1 MSNQEIAKSMIDKL
15 PEDKIIFI
23 INILENIGELSGL
36 DIYPK
41 YEPNYDTLEA
51 IDEVNEMIKN
61 NTGEA
66 FDGSTSDFFDNML
79 GE

>member
-23 INILENIGELSGL
+23 INILENIGELSGF
-36 DIYPK
+36 DIYPD
-41 YEPNYDTLEA
+41 YEPNQDTLDA
-51 IDEVNEMIKN
+51 IDEVDNMIKN

-66 FDGSTSDFFDNML
+66 FDGSTSDFFARL
-79 GE
+79 EE

>member
-1 MSNQEIAKSMIDKL
+1 MSNIELAKSMLDKL

-36 DIYPK
+36 DINPE
-41 YEPNYDTLEA
+41 YEPNYDTIEA
-51 IDEVNEMIKN
+51 IEEVNTMIKN

-66 FDGSTSDFFDNML
+66 FDGSTADFFARL

>member
-1 MSNQEIAKSMIDKL
+1 MSNIELAKSMIDQL
-15 PEDKIIFI
+15 PEDKIIVI

-36 DIYPK
+36 DIYPE
-41 YEPNYDTLEA
+41 YDPNQDTLEA
-51 IDEVNEMIKN
+51 IEEVNNMIKN

-66 FDGSTSDFFDNML
+66 FDGSTPDFFARL

>member
-1 MSNQEIAKSMIDKL
+1 MSNIELAKSMIDKL

-36 DIYPK
+36 DIYPE
-41 YEPNYDTLEA
+41 YDPNQDTLEA
-51 IDEVNEMIKN
+51 IEEVNEMIKN
-61 NTGEA
+61 NTGEV
-66 FDGSTSDFFDNML
+66 FDGSTSDFFARL

>member
-66 FDGSTSDFFDNML
+66 FDGSTSDFFTNML

>member
-1 MSNQEIAKSMIDKL
+1 MSNIELAKSMIDRL

-36 DIYPK
+36 DIYPEH
-41 YEPNYDTLEA
+41 EPNKDTIEA
-51 IDEVNEMIKN
+51 IEEVNKMIKN

-66 FDGSTSDFFDNML
+66 FDGSTADFFAGL

>member
-1 MSNQEIAKSMIDKL
+1 MSNIELAKSMIDKL

-36 DIYPK
+36 DIYPEH
-41 YEPNYDTLEA
+41 EPNKDTIEA
-51 IDEVNEMIKN
+51 IEEVNTMIKN

-66 FDGSTSDFFDNML
+66 FDGSTADFFARL

>member
-1 MSNQEIAKSMIDKL
+1 MSNIELAKSMIDKL

-36 DIYPK
+36 DIYPE
-41 YEPNYDTLEA
+41 YDPNQDTLEA
-51 IDEVNEMIKN
+51 IEEVNNMIKN

-66 FDGSTSDFFDNML
+66 FDGSTPDFFARL

>member
-1 MSNQEIAKSMIDKL
+1 MSNIELAKSMIDKL

-36 DIYPK
+36 DIYPE
-41 YEPNYDTLEA
+41 YEPNKETLEA
-51 IDEVNEMIKN
+51 IEEVNTMIEN

-66 FDGSTSDFFDNML
+66 FDGSTADLFNM
-79 GE
+79 